1 MNQIS
6 NLAAR
11 DAEDV
16 LHPMALLGKLKSEP
30 PMMIQRG
37 EGIRVFD
44 DGGNSYI
51 DGLSGLWCTSLGY
64 SNDEI
69 AEAAYEQLR
78 QLPYAHLFLDKSH
91 GMAALLAEKLK
102 AMVPGGFSKVFFG
115 LSGSDANDTQIKLA
129 RYYFAATGRPEKTK
143 VLSRARG
150 YHGSTFMT
158 AATTGLAPFH
168 TGFGLPTEGF
178 LKTGCP
184 HPYRHAHPGESD
196 DAFIDRLVTELEDL
210 ILAQGPET
218 IAIFFAE
225 PVMAAGGVIVP
236 PVGYF
241 SKIQEVLRKYDIL
254 FAADE
259 VVTGFGRTGN
269 PFGMQTVGAKPDTVT
284 LAKSLT
290 GAFLPLSAVMVPE
303 FMFEAMAAKTSEWGV
318 FGHGF
323 TYSGH
328 PVSCAV
334 GLKVLEIYEREDVFA
349 KAAKIGERMQAHL
362 RAFADHPL
370 VGEARGVGMIGAA
383 ELVADKATGRA
394 FAPTDGVGKYCLAR
408 ARENGLICR
417 AIGDSMA
424 LCPPLVTTEAE
435 IDEIFAIYQKSLDQT
450 LDWVTRERVGA

>member
-1 MNQIS
+1 MNNFS

-16 LHPMALLGKLKSEP
+16 LHPLAPLGMLREQP

-44 DGGNSYI
+44 DSGNGYI

-64 SNDEI
+64 SSEEI
-69 AEAAYEQLR
+69 AQAAYDQLR
-78 QLPYAHLFLDKSH
+78 QLPYAHLFLDKSND
-91 GMAALLAEKLK
+91 MAALLADKLK
-102 AMVPGGFSKVFFG
+102 GLVPGGFGKVFFG

-129 RYYFAATGRPEKTK
+129 RYYFAATGRPEKVK
-143 VLSRARG
+143 VLSRDRG

-158 AATTGLAPFH
+158 ASTTGLKPFH
-168 TGFGLPTEGF
+168 NGFGFTFDGF

-184 HPYRHAHPGESD
+184 HHYRNAHPGESES
-196 DAFIDRLVTELEDL
+196 AFTDRLAEELEAR
-210 ILAQGPET
+210 ILSEGPDT

-236 PVGYF
+236 PEDYF
-241 SKIQEVLRKYDIL
+241 AKIQPILRKYDIL

-259 VVTGFGRTGN
+259 VVTGFGRTGS
-269 PFGMQTVGAKPDTVT
+269 PFGFQTMKAEPDTVT

-290 GAFLPLSAVMVPE
+290 GAFLPLSAVMLPE
-303 FMFEAMAAKTSEWGV
+303 FMFEAMAAKTPEWGI

-334 GLKVLEIYEREDVFA
+334 GLKVLEIYERDDIFG
-349 KAAKIGERMQAHL
+349 KAERTGKQMQAHL
-362 RAFADHPL
+362 HALVDHPL
-370 VGEARGVGMIGAA
+370 VGEVRGVGMIGAA
-383 ELVADKATGRA
+383 ELVADKESTRA
-394 FAPTDGVGKYCLAR
+394 FSVADGVGKYCLAR
-408 ARENGLICR
+408 AKENGLICR

-424 LCPPLVTTEAE
+424 LCPPLISTEAE
-435 IDEIFAIYQKSLDQT
+435 IDEIFALYTKSLDQT
-450 LDWVTRERVGA
+450 LDWVTRERIGR